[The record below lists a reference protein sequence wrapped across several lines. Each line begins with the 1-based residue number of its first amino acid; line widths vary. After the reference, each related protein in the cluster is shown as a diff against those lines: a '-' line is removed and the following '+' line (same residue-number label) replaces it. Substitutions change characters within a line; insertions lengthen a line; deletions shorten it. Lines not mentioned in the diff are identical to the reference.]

1 LQNLAARSSAD
12 REHPSVTGPGASVI
26 WVEPQRHSTPEA
38 RTAGASR
45 TFGTGF
51 GVARSGSMTRITT
64 AVTGWI
70 DRQLPPDA

>member
-1 LQNLAARSSAD
+1 VVQCGSDPFGRPGQFPPLPPEIELAEIR
-12 REHPSVTGPGASVI
+12 
-26 WVEPQRHSTPEA
+26 
-38 RTAGASR
+38 GASR